1 MSTRSGLPRSYD
13 LLPRNGVLD
22 SLLHWLGYV
31 YAINRLSS
39 CQALSP
45 MIDRSHRCIGEW
57 VSKKGQAASWPS
69 APRTP
74 LNATCSH
81 TAWSMPP
88 LHLSSDVCRFHFSV
102 RVAALLM
109 SQWCLVCPH
118 LKFSL
123 GAHFIFIS
131 NFRPRKNALSWDSRI
146 GWLRVFKWNEWGGPG
161 ERLLWNRESGEHKN
175 CTRWFE
181 FREAGATVGLGE
193 IMRCVLLYESS
204 SGVKPLC
211 YFEERWKIRSRS
223 GCWFF
228 ERHSE
233 DSDHVEVARVMDWTS
248 PPAHPFG
255 VKIPSRLEWDFT
267 W

>member
-1 MSTRSGLPRSYD
+1 MLRAATQHDLSRPSTFRPMSA
-13 LLPRNGVLD
+13 V
-22 SLLHWLGYV
+22 
-31 YAINRLSS
+31 
-39 CQALSP
+39 
-45 MIDRSHRCIGEW
+45 
-57 VSKKGQAASWPS
+57 
-69 APRTP
+69 
-74 LNATCSH
+74 
-81 TAWSMPP
+81 
-88 LHLSSDVCRFHFSV
+88 
-102 RVAALLM
+102 
-109 SQWCLVCPH
+109 
-118 LKFSL
+118 
-123 GAHFIFIS
+123 FIS
-131 NFRPRKNALSWDSRI
+131 RLQWLPYLWANDAWFAPIWSFPWGLILFSFRIFDQGRMPFLEVREWDD
-146 GWLRVFKWNEWGGPG
+146 LRVFKWNEWAGPG

-175 CTRWFE
+175 CTRWIE

-228 ERHSE
+228 ERHSGY
-233 DSDHVEVARVMDWTS
+233 SDHVEVARVMDWTS